1 MTFSATTMFDP
12 PPGEAEL
19 QTRHRFE
26 EWLPTLVA
34 HNELHAR
41 FVHTLSMLEHI
52 GSAKIARTQS
62 GVGITTDVLEHL
74 AEETR
79 HAHYL
84 KQLAKKINGN
94 VSQDYNDTWL
104 LAGPSARIYF
114 SKLDVITRHFARTYL
129 PVESRDAAA
138 YLLVSWLVER
148 RAMWL
153 YPAYHEVLQ
162 TLGRGF
168 SVRTIINDEAGHLAE
183 MTEGLARFA
192 LTEHPALPTLIR
204 GEEELFQRLVDAMI
218 GEQVCIA
225 ATECCDSGA

>member
-1 MTFSATTMFDP
+1 MTFSATTTFDP
-12 PPGEAEL
+12 PPGEVEL
-19 QTRHRFE
+19 STRRRFE

-34 HNELHAR
+34 DNKSHAR

-62 GVGITTDVLEHL
+62 GVNITTDVLEHL

-94 VSQDYNDTWL
+94 VSEQFADSWL
-104 LAGPSARIYF
+104 MAGPSARVYF
-114 SKLDVITRHFARTYL
+114 SKLDVSARRFARAYL
-129 PVESRDAAA
+129 PVESRDAGA

-183 MTEGLARFA
+183 MVEGLKRFD
-192 LTEHPALPTLIR
+192 LTEHPALPTLILQ
-204 GEEELFQRLVDAMI
+204 EEELFRRLIEAMI
-218 GEQVCIA
+218 GEGARTPA
-225 ATECCDSGA
+225 AERCDA